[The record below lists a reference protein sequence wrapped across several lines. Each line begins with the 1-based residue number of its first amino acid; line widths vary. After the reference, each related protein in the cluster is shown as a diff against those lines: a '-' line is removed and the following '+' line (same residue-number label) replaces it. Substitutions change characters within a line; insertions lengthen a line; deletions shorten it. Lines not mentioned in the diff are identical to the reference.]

1 MEESILTGT
10 KKILGLDEDYT
21 AFDLDVITHI
31 NSAFATLSQ
40 LGIGPAEGFMIEDA
54 TAVWTDFVSGD
65 LGLNMIRTYI
75 FLKVR
80 MVFDPP
86 TLSYMVDAM
95 AQQIKEL
102 EWRINVH
109 REDISWVSPFPTV
122 EAES

>member
-31 NSAFATLSQ
+31 NSAFATLTQ
-40 LGIGPAEGFMIEDA
+40 LGIGPEDGYMIEDA
-54 TAVWTDFVSGD
+54 TATWDDFVTGD
-65 LGLNMIRTYI
+65 FGLNMVRTYI

-86 TLSYMVDAM
+86 TLSYVVTAM
-95 AQQIKEL
+95 QDQIREL
-102 EWRINVH
+102 EWRMNVH
-109 REDISWVSPFPTV
+109 REDISWTSPFPTV